1 MAAGRTE
8 FELKFTASPEAGAGL
23 PSSRF
28 FAAVAPS
35 GGAWERLT
43 STYFDTADG
52 VLAASGLSLRLRE
65 EGASLIQAVKVRG
78 ESPAARTEYETEIA
92 TARDFP
98 VRTSPRE
105 VHAAIASAGELV
117 EIAGTV
123 VDRWSTIIEFRGA
136 QIELAVDLG
145 RAERRDGDG
154 RVLSAPLAEAELE
167 LIAGERKAV
176 FDFARLM
183 LDNAPLR
190 LAAGTKLDA
199 ALGLGRSAIPKY
211 RMAPLQSSAS
221 AGELLNASLTATAS
235 RLTGLHGAVVD
246 LRRPEGVHQMRVALR
261 RFRAVERIFRRH
273 LGNDEIRSLA
283 MRAKGI
289 AAALAPARDWDVFI
303 GETLAVVSG
312 DPSAPPGLRQLKA
325 AAEAERARAWA
336 EAVEILSDPAFTH
349 FTLDLLEAGTLAI
362 WRAGAAETLKK
373 PLAAFA
379 PKALDRALR
388 KTMKMAAQI
397 RSNGPSAADDLAALH
412 PLRIALKKLRYPL
425 QTFKCLYPK
434 AARKDYMQALSA
446 LQASL
451 GVVNDAVVAQ
461 GLADRASEGG
471 GVEVMRAAGF
481 ISGYKAA
488 QARYAAQEIDAA
500 WDAFEKMT
508 PFWKLD

>member
-8 FELKFTASPEAGAGL
+8 FELKFSASPEAAAAL
-23 PSSRF
+23 PSCRF
-28 FAAVAPS
+28 FAAVAAS

-52 VLAASGLSLRLRE
+52 ALAASGLSLRLRE
-65 EGASLIQAVKVRG
+65 EGASVIQVVKVRG
-78 ESPAARTEYETEIA
+78 DNPAARTEYETEIA
-92 TARDFP
+92 SPRDFP
-98 VRTSPRE
+98 VRTGAKP
-105 VHAAIASAGELV
+105 VDDAIADAGMLV
-117 EIAGTV
+117 EIAGTI
-123 VDRWSTIIEFRGA
+123 VDRWSAIIEFRGA

-145 RAERRDGDG
+145 RAERREGEG
-154 RVLSAPLAEAELE
+154 RTLSAPLAEVELE
-167 LIAGERKAV
+167 LISGERKAV

-211 RMAPLQSSAS
+211 RMAPVQASAS

-235 RLTGLHGAVVD
+235 RLAGLHAAVVD
-246 LRRPEGVHQMRVALR
+246 LRRPEGVHQVRVALR
-261 RFRAVERIFRRH
+261 RFRAVERIFRRN

-283 MRAKGI
+283 LRAKSI

-303 GETLAVVSG
+303 GETLAIVSA
-312 DPSAPPGLRQLKA
+312 DPSAPPGLRQLRA
-325 AAEAERARAWA
+325 AAEAERAGAWA
-336 EAVEILSDPAFTH
+336 EAVETLSSPAFTH
-349 FTLDLLEAGTLAI
+349 IALDLLEAGTLAT
-362 WRAGAAETLKK
+362 WRTSAAEALDK

-379 PKALDRALR
+379 PKALDRALK
-388 KTMKMAAQI
+388 KTMKMAAQV
-397 RSNGPSAADDLAALH
+397 RSNGPSAADDLATLH

-425 QTFKCLYPK
+425 QTFKGLYPK

-451 GVVNDAVVAQ
+451 GAVNDAVVAQ
-461 GLADRASEGG
+461 GLADRASNGG
-471 GVEVMRAAGF
+471 GEEVMRAAGF

-488 QARYAAQEIDAA
+488 EARYAAREIDAA

-508 PFWKLD
+508 PFWKQD